1 MSVREGLVTIELPR
15 SERSHVPG
23 GAPAFYNPHMHPN
36 RDLSVLM
43 VKYLAHLRQ
52 APFQLIETHAATGIT
67 SLRWHK
73 EAPEA
78 VARTFSSDISAESV
92 AVFRHNYALNGV
104 PAGRYEVEETDGR
117 KLLEKLRKEPVHF
130 IEVDPFGTAIP
141 YVEEALV
148 TLDNHGI
155 LSLTNT
161 NLSPLA
167 GSYVNAC
174 RRRYTAVPLKNEF
187 KHEIGLR
194 IFIKKVI
201 ERGAEHDIAMV
212 PILAVAHQ
220 HFYKVF
226 FRKARGARR
235 ANALL
240 NRIGFL
246 LYCPNCLNRETV
258 VHVNHAV
265 QRCSVCHHGFHY
277 AGPLWLG
284 PLVSEAVLKGVQ
296 ALAGE
301 LDTLSPVT
309 HRLLRLLEGDCRVP
323 SVGYYHV
330 PRLVQKWQLREQPP
344 IRKIL
349 RWAEGVRTHFA
360 GDAFRTSLTHR
371 EVIERLSERLPVR
384 INVLEPAPWEEWEA
398 DGTS

>member
-1 MSVREGLVTIELPR
+1 MRIREGLVSLELPPQGR
-15 SERSHVPG
+15 VNIPG

-43 VKYLAHLRQ
+43 MKYLAALRG
-52 APFQLIETHAATGIT
+52 APFQAVETHAATGIT

-78 VARTFSSDISAESV
+78 VTRTFSSDISTESI
-92 AVFRHNYALNGV
+92 AVFQRNYALNAIDEKAYV
-104 PAGRYEVEETDGR
+104 IEETDGR
-117 KLLEKLRKEPVHF
+117 KLLEKLRKEPIHF
-130 IEVDPFGTAIP
+130 IEVDPFGIAIP

-148 TLDNHGI
+148 TLDNQGI

-201 ERGAEHDIAMV
+201 ERGAEHDVAMV
-212 PILAVAHQ
+212 PVLAVAHQ

-226 FRKARGARR
+226 FRKVRGARR
-235 ANALL
+235 ANELIGQ
-240 NRIGFL
+240 IGFL
-246 LYCPNCLNRETV
+246 LYCPNCLNRRTIL
-258 VHVNHAV
+258 HVNQSAA
-265 QRCSVCHHGFHY
+265 RCEVCRHGFHY

-284 PLVSEAVLKGVQ
+284 PLVEDGVLEALQ
-296 ALAGE
+296 RIAAGME
-301 LDTLSPVT
+301 TLSPVT
-309 HRLLRLLEGDCRVP
+309 RRLLRMLEGDRDVP
-323 SVGYYHV
+323 SVGYYQV
-330 PRLVQKWQLREQPP
+330 PRLMKKWGLKEQPP

-349 RWAEGVRTHFA
+349 RWTEGVRTHFA
-360 GDAFRTSLTHR
+360 GDGFRTPLSHAEL
-371 EVIERLSERLPVR
+371 IERLSARLPVR
-384 INVLEPAPWEEWEA
+384 INVLEPAPWEA
-398 DGTS
+398 DDGGA